1 MADANDSSYECTSP
15 TKRKRSSSPN
25 MPALNGSAS
34 QTLKRRKR
42 DVMEG
47 LLPLLDGDDM
57 DAPDNKGK
65 VLNSDLMRETIET
78 QFSLEILMKH
88 NELRLIEQEL
98 AKAQIALEQLRRVH
112 LIPFPGT
119 KSSPVSMSNVSNGTG
134 PAVWTGDSVPK
145 WAPPYGLTE
154 GPYSRHHARWLIPDE
169 SFDGEHYV
177 SHKGME
183 APRAGKTVPEGRATR
198 NSIADGSSFA
208 TKARTHRGSAGQKL
222 HALSSGYG
230 QPKGNSGPCI
240 LKRSDGQTVKLVC
253 LDCHR
258 ENFSSTQGFIN
269 HCRIAHRREFKSH
282 EEAAVTSG
290 QPIEADDVG
299 TTVVE
304 EKSPSVATGHVH
316 PLIRSAPTDRESYA
330 TLLSHLNESMD
341 LYRQGKL
348 PGVTSIPTSAT
359 TSPQKPSVK
368 KAKVQSPK
376 SSFVPSNIT
385 PHLSEFM
392 RSKGFGGDLQEIV
405 GDAKAPVDLDSV
417 SSSDEEDSEDSE
429 PANVQDAPVPQRR
442 PGGFDGAS
450 DTPITGMRLPSRST
464 MSPGPFGRPTSS
476 KGMDHNQANA
486 MRGLNQIPSLPSY
499 SPLNME
505 NIAPETRPS
514 GRLEPINVHRD
525 SDGDV
530 DMGLPIVPSI
540 IDLSP
545 NTVTS
550 NNAPSLVSDDG
561 EYNDSDDAAES
572 VPSEDEDE
580 GSDVAEID
588 IAEDGEG
595 EKVVSRTVLGNRVG
609 GGGEG
614 NMRLKKEDSKHVTFV
629 SPVKEGGNN
638 ANKKEKRGPRK

>member
-1 MADANDSSYECTSP
+1 MADANASIYECTSP
-15 TKRKRSSSPN
+15 TKRKRSSSPS
-25 MPALNGSAS
+25 MPAVNGSAP
-34 QTLKRRKR
+34 QDLKRRKR

-57 DAPDNKGK
+57 DAPDSKEK
-65 VLNSDLMRETIET
+65 IMDSDRVRETIET

-154 GPYSRHHARWLIPDE
+154 GPYSRHHARWLIPDA
-169 SFDGEHYV
+169 SFDGEHV
-177 SHKGME
+177 LSHKGME
-183 APRAGKTVPEGRATR
+183 AHRAGKTVPEGRATR

-222 HALSSGYG
+222 HALSSGYA

-253 LDCHR
+253 LDCQR
-258 ENFSSTQGFIN
+258 FIN

-299 TTVVE
+299 TTVGE

-316 PLIRSAPTDRESYA
+316 PLIRNAPTDRESYA
-330 TLLSHLNESMD
+330 TLLSHIDASLN

-359 TSPQKPSVK
+359 SSPQKPSVK
-368 KAKVQSPK
+368 KTKAQSPK
-376 SSFVPSNIT
+376 SSFVPSKIT

-405 GDAKAPVDLDSV
+405 GDAKAPVDLDGV
-417 SSSDEEDSEDSE
+417 SSSDEEDSSDGES
-429 PANVQDAPVPQRR
+429 ANVQDAPVLQRR
-442 PGGFDGAS
+442 PGGFDGAAEA
-450 DTPITGMRLPSRST
+450 PITGMRLPSRAT

-486 MRGLNQIPSLPSY
+486 QRGLTQVSSLPSY
-499 SPLNME
+499 STLNMDSVT
-505 NIAPETRPS
+505 PETQPS
-514 GRLEPINVHRD
+514 GRLESINVHRD

-530 DMGLPIVPSI
+530 DVDMGMPIVPSI

-545 NTVTS
+545 NTVAS

-561 EYNDSDDAAES
+561 EYNDSDDNAES

-609 GGGEG
+609 AGGEG
-614 NMRLKKEDSKHVTFV
+614 NMRLKKEDNKHVTFV
-629 SPVKEGGNN
+629 SPVKDGANN
-638 ANKKEKRGPRK
+638 TNKKEKRGPRK

>member
-15 TKRKRSSSPN
+15 TKRKRSNSPN
-25 MPALNGSAS
+25 MPALNGSATE
-34 QTLKRRKR
+34 TLKRRKR

-145 WAPPYGLTE
+145 WAPPY
-154 GPYSRHHARWLIPDE
+154 
-169 SFDGEHYV
+169 
-177 SHKGME
+177 GME

-368 KAKVQSPK
+368 KAKAQSPK

-405 GDAKAPVDLDSV
+405 GDAKAPVDLDGV
-417 SSSDEEDSEDSE
+417 SSSDEEDSEDGE

-499 SPLNME
+499 SPLNLE
-505 NIAPETRPS
+505 NVAPETRPS